1 MTGTPEMRTTHDET
15 PPGWSGPA
23 LERCRMLSPAGDH
36 SGSPGGA
43 LIAGGT
49 RAFTLLE
56 MVAVV
61 VVILMLMGLLG
72 LTFANARPTVRVKRD
87 ASQTVAF
94 LRNMWDH
101 TKTTGTPLVLTP
113 DFETGEMSYMD
124 PRLGKHTKAKF
135 SSKARVLGV
144 KINDRLHSIA
154 SQNPEYYEDE
164 EPSEDPFRNAVYLSE
179 GRGLT
184 LIAVLF
190 GVPNKEEG
198 YDHLTLCSLNL
209 ITGKGRIEHL
219 TEEEVAAIFEAAE
232 EASDEAD
239 YE

>member
-1 MTGTPEMRTTHDET
+1 MMSSRGYLTVR
-15 PPGWSGPA
+15 
-23 LERCRMLSPAGDH
+23 
-36 SGSPGGA
+36 
-43 LIAGGT
+43 

-61 VVILMLMGLLG
+61 TVIMVLMGVLG

-87 ASQTVAF
+87 ASQMVAF

-113 DFETGEMSYMD
+113 DFESGGMSYMD
-124 PRLGKHTKAKF
+124 PRLGKHTKARF
-135 SSKARVLGV
+135 SSKAKVIGV
-144 KINDRLHSIA
+144 KINDRLYSIA
-154 SQNPEYYEDE
+154 SRDLVE
-164 EPSEDPFRNAVYLSE
+164 EEEAELEDPFNNAIYLSE

-184 LIAVLF
+184 RIAVLF
-190 GVPNKEEG
+190 GIPNKEEG

-209 ITGKGRIEHL
+209 ITGKGHITRL
-219 TEEEVAAIFEAAE
+219 TQDEVAAIFEAAE
-232 EASDEAD
+232 EARYEAE